1 MAQEEMNKISEEMN
15 EMDELSVDEL
25 ESISGGVDFSRFN
38 EIFESTNPTLNK
50 RATLGLYLHQY
61 THKMRHG
68 PFSSSQEKN
77 DVILTVNY
85 LRGLIKQLP

>member
-1 MAQEEMNKISEEMN
+1 
-15 EMDELSVDEL
+15 MDEVTTNNETVNKKVDKK
-25 ESISGGVDFSRFN
+25 

-77 DVILTVNY
+77 DVILTVKY